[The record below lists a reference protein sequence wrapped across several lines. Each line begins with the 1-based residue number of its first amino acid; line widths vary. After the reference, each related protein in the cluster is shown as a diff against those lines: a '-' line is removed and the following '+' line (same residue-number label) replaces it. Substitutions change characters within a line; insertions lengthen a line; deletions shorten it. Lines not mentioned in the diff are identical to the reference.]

1 MSIRLSPRRG
11 EIWLVDL
18 APTVGDEI
26 KKVRPAVVVG
36 SDALGVLRVKLVAPI
51 TSWNHTFSGK
61 LWLVPLQPDGVN
73 GLSGD
78 SVVDVLQLRGVAFER
93 FTKKLGKVSAAQLE
107 EIAAAVAIAVEYQ

>member
-1 MSIRLSPRRG
+1 LSIRLSPRRG

-26 KKVRPAVVVG
+26 KKVRPVVVVS
-36 SDALGVLRVKLVAPI
+36 SDALGALRVKLVAPI
-51 TSWNHTFSGK
+51 TFWKPTFSGK
-61 LWLVPLQPDGVN
+61 LWLVPLRPDDVN

-93 FTKKLGKVSAAQLE
+93 FAKKLGKVSAAQLE